1 MSLLSQASLIVTP
14 NAYKEGKLYSV
25 IPSDG
30 SGDFTFT
37 RATSATRVNAE
48 GLIETASV
56 LGSELVVNGDFAT
69 NSIWTTPTGWS
80 ISNGTLQGTN
90 ANAISATQSGFSFL
104 NKSFKVEY
112 TITEISQGGI
122 KVFLGGSQ
130 STPQRSAVGTYV
142 EYIDITSGNSTLY
155 IYGINFT
162 GKIDNVSVKE
172 VITNNIPRLDY
183 SLGGCPNILLEPQRT
198 NLLLQS
204 SSFDSASWNKTRST
218 VTANATTS
226 PSGVM
231 DADTFTADG
240 SSGVHQVTQSVSV
253 TSGTTYTYSIYVKK
267 DTNNFVQ
274 LGASSTIF
282 GLNFLAN
289 FDLNNGVVGSV
300 GSSTTASIQDVGNG
314 WYRCIITGAAT
325 ATTSGSISALIVTSA
340 SSARAESN
348 TLSTSVFFWGAQVEA
363 GSYATSYIPTTT
375 ASVTRNLETVVKTGA
390 TALIGQ
396 TEGTM
401 FLDFVKNNND
411 LGVIQI
417 SDGTTSNR
425 IYIGINNTNI
435 IAQVRSGGGAAQAA
449 FTVAATNNTRY
460 KCAIAYKANDFVLY
474 INGNQ
479 EGIDTSGLVPV
490 SFSQFQTSDI
500 VGSIFVNPIN
510 STALWKERLTN
521 DQLEA
526 LTGEGFNTYAEMAN
540 YYNYI
545 TQ

>member
-198 NLLLQS
+198 NLALQS
-204 SSFDSASWNKTRST
+204 SSFDSTSWSKTGIT
-218 VTANATTS
+218 VTPNQGIAPDGTMTMDLITFDSASFS
-226 PSGVM
+226 PSQ
-231 DADTFTADG
+231 AI
-240 SSGVHQVTQSVSV
+240 SV
-253 TSGTTYTYSIYVKK
+253 TSGATYTFSVWLATQSGTQTVQIGNINVSTFQSVTVTTTPQRFEVTQVASASTRYPAIRSTAAYSI
-267 DTNNFVQ
+267 F
-274 LGASSTIF
+274 A
-282 GLNFLAN
+282 
-289 FDLNNGVVGSV
+289 
-300 GSSTTASIQDVGNG
+300 
-314 WYRCIITGAAT
+314 
-325 ATTSGSISALIVTSA
+325 
-340 SSARAESN
+340 
-348 TLSTSVFFWGAQVEA
+348 WGAQLEA
-363 GSYATSYIPTTT
+363 GAYATSYIPTTT
-375 ASVTRNLETVVKTGA
+375 ASVTRNADVCSKTGVSS
-390 TALIGQ
+390 LIGQ
-396 TEGTM
+396 SEGTI
-401 FLDFVKNNND
+401 FFD
-411 LGVIQI
+411 GVINGCQNA
-417 SDGTTSNR
+417 SANL
-425 IYIGINNTNI
+425 INSERNTNTSFSIGYIKASKRI
-435 IAQVRSGGGAAQAA
+435 IAYVYDGAQKGTIQGGTFEIGQRVRLAYAYKSADFALYANGVLIGTSTNA
-449 FTVAATNNTRY
+449 FTFPSTIDDIFIGDSITYFNFQEAITNNAT
-460 KCAIAYKANDFVLY
+460 AI
-474 INGNQ
+474 
-479 EGIDTSGLVPV
+479 
-490 SFSQFQTSDI
+490 
-500 VGSIFVNPIN
+500 
-510 STALWKERLTN
+510 WKERLTN
-521 DQLEA
+521 DQLA
-526 LTGEGFNTYAEMAN
+526 QLTT
-540 YYNYI
+540 I
-545 TQ
+545 